1 MIKLGGL
8 IDLKPLQEEKAFTAT
23 SKETGNVSV
32 FKTKAARDAA
42 IKAGS
47 HEKRKT
53 DKDTAVDV
61 PGGEDKPKVNIF
73 NKDKKEPKK
82 AKSSS
87 SEPDYDKYTSKAQTV
102 TDFIKGDLST
112 DDIQKIADKNF
123 NSQVAT
129 PKELDD
135 FLNNKFIQG
144 MMADQYGV
152 DKDEMVSKVKDLKTA
167 LFGGDKEEPKSEP
180 KQDTPKVK
188 PRPANKV
195 LVKTVDIYSKK
206 YGLSPQKLGKEE
218 YEKHMLSYVH
228 DALEDANFHS
238 ANRQIFADLQGRPE
252 LAKRPDY
259 STAPEI
265 GTPERE
271 EWDMKNSIYNKNF
284 DASVTE
290 FDGSDEAVGALTS
303 QASWEGEKIID
314 ALLNKLRKDGSG
326 ELADKIQISFDKD
339 MAKNESSSKLEKL
352 LPEEVL
358 NEGPSTEEKRI
369 AMLAVRKQ
377 AKFRSVSLEQAIQDQ
392 INALED
398 LMRDAKRGKLKW

>member
-1 MIKLGGL
+1 MIKLT
-8 IDLKPLQEEKAFTAT
+8 DLLEAEKAFTAT

-42 IKAGS
+42 VKAGS

-53 DKDTAVDV
+53 DKDDAVDV
-61 PGGEDKPKVNIF
+61 PTGDDKPNMF
-73 NKDKKEPKK
+73 SKDAGYDAPDSDKSEPKK
-82 AKSSS
+82 IKSTS

-102 TDFIKGDLST
+102 TDFMKGDLST

-123 NSQVAT
+123 GSEVAT

-152 DKDEMVSKVKDLKTA
+152 DKDEMVSKVKELKAA
-167 LFGGDKEEPKSEP
+167 LFGSDKEQTKSEP
-180 KQDTPKVK
+180 YTPKVK
-188 PRPANKV
+188 PRPADKV
-195 LVKTVDIYSKK
+195 LTKTVDKYSKK
-206 YGLSPQKLGKEE
+206 YGLSPEKLGKEE
-218 YEKHMLSYVH
+218 YEKHMLSYIH

-238 ANRQIFADLQGRPE
+238 ANRQIFADLQGKPE

-259 STAPEI
+259 SKAPEL

-271 EWDMKNSIYNKNF
+271 EWDMNNSIYNKNF

-303 QASWEGEKIID
+303 QASWEGERIID
-314 ALLNKLRKDGSG
+314 SLLDKLRKDGSG

-339 MAKNESSSKLEKL
+339 MAKNESTKLGNL
-352 LPEEVL
+352 L
-358 NEGPSTEEKRI
+358 
-369 AMLAVRKQ
+369 
-377 AKFRSVSLEQAIQDQ
+377 
-392 INALED
+392 
-398 LMRDAKRGKLKW
+398 